1 MDRRSA
7 MLVAAVAWASLA
19 TTPEAQSGSSSWD
32 AKFRELPQPS
42 NIRASMERLSARPHH
57 VGSPYDK
64 DNAEWM
70 LARFKEWGWDA
81 EIETFSVLFPTPTER
96 VLELLEPTR
105 FTATLEEPP
114 LPMDPTSGQK
124 DEQLPTYNAYS
135 IDGDVTGPL
144 VYVNYGR
151 PEDYDVLERYGVLGQ
166 ACSVVGTP
174 ALREMGTI
182 GGNLCQRPRCWYFR
196 RGISCYKNGGSSC
209 PAREGENQYHAI
221 IDGGPCYVV
230 HPSDPAVALTAL
242 DAEVEIR
249 SVKGERIVSIEDFYV
264 LPRERLHHETILHPG
279 EVVTALLLP
288 AGAAGGV
295 QRYHKLMQRE
305 AWDFALVS
313 IAGCRRPDGDVRIV
327 LGGVAPRPWRVNSS
341 IEEDVASGGLDE
353 DTIATLAERALYD
366 AKPLSKNGYK
376 VELAQTLIRDVIRQI
391 A

>member
-1 MDRRSA
+1 MTSPFVYQQAGSMEDALRRLA
-7 MLVAAVAWASLA
+7 EPRALPMGGGTDLLV
-19 TTPEAQSGSSSWD
+19 TIDEGIYTPEAVVDLRGIPASDGVELREDGSLRIG
-32 AKFRELPQPS
+32 A
-42 NIRASMERLSARPHH
+42 SAR
-57 VGSPYDK
+57 V
-64 DNAEWM
+64 
-70 LARFKEWGWDA
+70 
-81 EIETFSVLFPTPTER
+81 
-96 VLELLEPTR
+96 
-105 FTATLEEPP
+105 
-114 LPMDPTSGQK
+114 
-124 DEQLPTYNAYS
+124 EQLANDP
-135 IDGDVTGPL
+135 V
-144 VYVNYGR
+144 
-151 PEDYDVLERYGVLGQ
+151 VLERYGVLAQ

-196 RGISCYKNGGSSC
+196 RGISCYKNGGNSC
-209 PAREGENQYHAI
+209 PAREGENQYQAI
-221 IDGGPCYVV
+221 IDGGPCYIV

-264 LPRERLHHETILHPG
+264 LPRERLDHETILRPG
-279 EVVTALLLP
+279 EVVTAVLLP
-288 AGAAGGV
+288 AAAAGGV

-366 AKPLSKNGYK
+366 AKPLSKNGFK
-376 VELAQTLIRDVIRQI
+376 VELAQTLIRDVIREI

>member
-1 MDRRSA
+1 MTSPFVYQQAGSMEDALRRLA
-7 MLVAAVAWASLA
+7 EPRALPMGGGTDLLVTIDEGIYS
-19 TTPEAQSGSSSWD
+19 PEAVVDLRGIPASDGVELREDGSLRIG
-32 AKFRELPQPS
+32 A
-42 NIRASMERLSARPHH
+42 SAR
-57 VGSPYDK
+57 V
-64 DNAEWM
+64 
-70 LARFKEWGWDA
+70 
-81 EIETFSVLFPTPTER
+81 
-96 VLELLEPTR
+96 
-105 FTATLEEPP
+105 
-114 LPMDPTSGQK
+114 
-124 DEQLPTYNAYS
+124 EQLANDP
-135 IDGDVTGPL
+135 V
-144 VYVNYGR
+144 
-151 PEDYDVLERYGVLGQ
+151 VLERYGVLAQ

-264 LPRERLHHETILHPG
+264 LPRERLDHETILRPG
-279 EVVTALLLP
+279 EVVTAVLLP
-288 AGAAGGV
+288 AAAAGGV

-366 AKPLSKNGYK
+366 AKPLSKNGFK
-376 VELAQTLIRDVIRQI
+376 VELAQTLIRDVIREI